1 MDTQTLAFVAERSM
15 QCSRRG
21 HPQCGDPR
29 QCEASRY
36 EAENA
41 LQQDQAASRFDAGAL
56 LVQRQE
62 SMPSASWSTSELLN
76 YVQNALLSQPNIC
89 PARRSISITTALAR
103 LGERDF
109 NPDWVLRTL
118 LGEELCRHI
127 IITCAV
133 VWNRIRLGELD
144 VRDVPE
150 LHGWLNHIEAD
161 APSPYNPD
169 TDLNRLITRSLGGAT
184 MEAGMAWIH
193 SASASDIAAWRVV
206 DYLESVPDESDMT
219 TPGGPEAMRWAFERM
234 TRTYPQDWSATSRD
248 WELAYLDDP
257 AGVARRSGFS
267 LSILEERSTTLN
279 QIKKASAAALL
290 NDLGDVFPGVSR
302 QRVIELVL
310 RELESG
316 RSNSA
321 RNIIAA
327 AHAERPSDQSLMSAY
342 AFCWLPVTPQR
353 SRAMLEA
360 LTSTATMTPSIRLVN
375 LVASHLVEG
384 DARSAAA
391 LINTYEC
398 EGHDGSAS
406 AWLWEPHSLL
416 ERDPDNQPRI
426 VHTPPD
432 QWIAA
437 VRLMG
442 VIAG

>member
-1 MDTQTLAFVAERSM
+1 M
-15 QCSRRG
+15 QRR
-21 HPQCGDPR
+21 
-29 QCEASRY
+29 
-36 EAENA
+36 
-41 LQQDQAASRFDAGAL
+41 
-56 LVQRQE
+56 E
-62 SMPSASWSTSELLN
+62 SMPSAHWSTSELLN
-76 YVQNALLSQPNIC
+76 FVQNALTSQPNIQ

-133 VWNRIRLGELD
+133 VWNRIRRGELT
-144 VRDVPE
+144 VMDVPE
-150 LHGWLNHIEAD
+150 LRGWLDHIETD
-161 APSPYNPD
+161 APTPYDPD
-169 TDLNRLITRSLGGAT
+169 ADLNRLITRSLAGAT
-184 MEAGMAWIH
+184 MEAGKTWVLT
-193 SASASDIAAWRVV
+193 ASTSDIAAWRVA
-206 DYLESVPDESDMT
+206 DYLESVPDDSDMT

-302 QRVIELVL
+302 ERVIELVL

-316 RSNSA
+316 SIESA
-321 RNIIAA
+321 RNIISA
-327 AHAERPSDQSLMSAY
+327 AHAERPSDTSLTSAY
-342 AFCWLPVTPQR
+342 AFCWLPVAPQR
-353 SRAMLEA
+353 SRVIFEDLD
-360 LTSTATMTPSIRLVN
+360 STPTMSPSVRLVN

-391 LINTYEC
+391 LIDMYEV
-398 EGHDGSAS
+398 EDLDGSAS
-406 AWLWEPHSLL
+406 AWLWELDSLVG
-416 ERDPDNQPRI
+416 RAPDDQPRI

-437 VRLMG
+437 ARLMSG
-442 VIAG
+442 VAD